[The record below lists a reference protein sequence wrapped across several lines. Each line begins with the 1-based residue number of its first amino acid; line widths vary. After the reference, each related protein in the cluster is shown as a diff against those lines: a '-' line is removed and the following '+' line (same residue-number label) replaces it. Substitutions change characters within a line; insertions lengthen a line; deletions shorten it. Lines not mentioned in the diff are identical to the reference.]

1 MTDRDRPRLVEQAK
15 GVVML
20 RYGVSSYEALAALAR
35 WAREAHVSLAELA
48 HALVKGVCQGRATPD
63 SRGLVRWLE
72 HRLRADLDEAATA
85 PRHPC
90 RPWPGGPV
98 ARPQPRRWG
107 WATPGVR
114 GWRRPGG
121 PAVALRL
128 GGARGPGPGQPLGTH
143 GRPGATAF
151 RP

>member
-1 MTDRDRPRLVEQAK
+1 MTETVTDPVLVEQAK

-85 PRHPC
+85 PPT
-90 RPWPGGPV
+90 PV
-98 ARPQPRRWG
+98 PPLARRS
-107 WATPGVR
+107 
-114 GWRRPGG
+114 
-121 PAVALRL
+121 
-128 GGARGPGPGQPLGTH
+128 GGAPAAASVGVGHAGGGVGGGGRAARQWRYSSAVHAARALGS
-143 GRPGATAF
+143 P
-151 RP
+151 